1 MEGKDVFS
9 RAEADRIRELLKEL
23 RNQPLRSPKTIRAE
37 LRRNGFYL
45 SDWNI
50 YDVVDFENLIR
61 KGLIKI
67 S

>member
-23 RNQPLRSPKTIRAE
+23 RNQPLRSSKTIRAE